1 MSNTSATGGY
11 LVPALPTYPGGL
23 TLTQYI
29 QQVIVGMTGF
39 AGNLVRPKWQKQPP
53 KVLPNPEDM
62 WCSFGV
68 TTVNPDANAFVKT
81 AEDGESSTLQRHVEL
96 NVAVS
101 FYGENCVAY
110 ADLLRDAFQLA
121 QNREALRAAN
131 MGFKESSES
140 LYVPELHGQ
149 AWFPRCDITIVL
161 RMQVDRQYSVLSF
174 ETASGTIEALKDNN
188 QIEDVP
194 WNVEEQ

>member
-11 LVPALPTYPGGL
+11 LVPTLPTYPGGL

-39 AGNLVRPKWQKQPP
+39 AGTLVRPKWQKAPP
-53 KVLPNPEDM
+53 KVLPNPEDK
-62 WCSFGV
+62 WCSFGL
-68 TTVNPDANAFVKT
+68 TTVNPDANAYVKT
-81 AEDGESSTLQRHVEL
+81 ADNGESSTLQRHVEL
-96 NVAVS
+96 VLSVS
-101 FYGENCVAY
+101 FYGDDCVAY
-110 ADLLRDAFQLA
+110 ANLFRDGFQLA

-131 MGFKESSES
+131 MGFKEASES

-149 AWFPRCDITIVL
+149 AWFPRCDITVVL
-161 RMQVDRQYSVLSF
+161 RAQVDRTYAVLSM
-174 ETASGTIEALKDNN
+174 ESASGTIEALKDNN